1 MAPGTILAVTAG
13 TFTTLCVGQYGMLRL
28 KSALPGTATLVLCI
42 SCGGGSSSSGSS
54 TATPTSA
61 AETGSNELNDNDPS
75 IIFSRGNKTTRDWDY
90 IQGAS
95 EDYKQDEHSSS
106 LVRSGGAV
114 TGAGVVLN
122 FTGTGISWIGKKGP
136 QYGIASYS
144 IDGGAPKTVDNY
156 NSTAETQNT
165 NLTIS
170 GLGSES
176 HVLSISLTD
185 TKNSAASDYWQ
196 TIDAFAVEGS
206 TLTPSQ
212 GTLAGYNSPDLKFTG
227 TWGGGQVSDGSDLSG
242 GHYWSNQTHAS
253 LSWTFVG
260 SLIEVFGRPDYENG
274 YMDVYIDSGSS
285 PVASINGHWGM
296 VDDDSLNAYMLFA
309 MKLAPGTHTIKLVVA
324 GKRDSTA
331 RDNYV
336 QIDELMA
343 FQ

>member
-1 MAPGTILAVTAG
+1 MVLR
-13 TFTTLCVGQYGMLRL
+13 VGDYGMLRL
-28 KSALPGTATLVLCI
+28 KSTLLGTATLAICS
-42 SCGGGSSSSGSS
+42 SCGGGSSSPGPS
-54 TATPTSA
+54 TAVPSSA
-61 AETGSNELNDNDPS
+61 AEGGSTEIDDS
-75 IIFSRGNKTTRDWDY
+75 DTSVIFSRGNNTAKDWDVFN
-90 IQGAS
+90 GAS
-95 EDYKQDEHSSS
+95 EDYQQDEHSSS
-106 LVRSGGAV
+106 FVRGAGAV
-114 TGAGVVLN
+114 TGAGVVVN

-156 NSTAETQNT
+156 DSTAKNQNA
-165 NLTIS
+165 NVIVS
-170 GLGSES
+170 GLNPES

-185 TKNSAASDYWQ
+185 KKNAASSDYWQ
-196 TIDAFAVEGS
+196 TIDAFTIEGS

-212 GTLAGYNSPDLKFTG
+212 GTIAGYNSPDLKFTG
-227 TWGGGQVSDGSDLSG
+227 TWGGGQVSDDSDLSG
-242 GHYWSNQTHAS
+242 GHYWSNQTNAS

-296 VDDDSLNAYMLFA
+296 VDDDMLNAYMLFA

-324 GKRDSTA
+324 GKHDGTA

-336 QIDELMA
+336 QIDELLA